1 MKKENNKDNN
11 KKDNVFEEIVK
22 IDKDEFEKA
31 IDKAFDKKKSEI
43 KMDGFRKGK
52 VPKDIYFK
60 KVGKESLYMDA
71 LDILLPDAYDKVMA
85 NYKPIIDPSVE
96 INSIGEDG
104 VEFKFTITT
113 MPSVEI
119 KKYKGFN
126 LKKPVVEVTDE
137 EVEHEMGHLVERFT
151 ELVIK
156 EDGEVELGD
165 VAVIDFEGFKD
176 GEPFEGG
183 KGENYSLEIGS
194 GTFIPGFE
202 DQVIKMKKGEE
213 KDINVTFPEDYHQE
227 DLKGKPVTFKVKV
240 HEIKTKQARDFD
252 EEFFE
257 DLGLEGIDSEEK
269 LREEIKEN
277 IKVSKEREA
286 ENNFVEEVLAK
297 VAENTTVDIP
307 EELVEDEINHMMKNF
322 EEQVKMQGMSLEV
335 LYEMT
340 KSNEEKLREQMKEE
354 ANKHVL
360 YRIILEKVK
369 ELEKINVSDKEVSEE
384 LEKLA
389 KQYNVTTD
397 EFLEMYGEK
406 EMLKYEL
413 EVKKV
418 LELLVKENEKK

>member
-96 INSIGEDG
+96 INSVGEDG

-176 GEPFEGG
+176 
-183 KGENYSLEIGS
+183 GENYSLEIGS

-269 LREEIKEN
+269 LKEEIKEN

-322 EEQVKMQGMSLEV
+322 EEQVRMQGMSLEV

-369 ELEKINVSDKEVSEE
+369 ELEKINVSDKEVTEE

>member
-96 INSIGEDG
+96 INSVGEDG

-269 LREEIKEN
+269 LKEEIKEN

-322 EEQVKMQGMSLEV
+322 EEQVRMQGMSLEV

>member
-96 INSIGEDG
+96 INSVGEDG

-119 KKYKGFN
+119 QKYKGFN

-269 LREEIKEN
+269 LKEEIKEN

-322 EEQVKMQGMSLEV
+322 EEQVRMQGMSLEV

>member
-1 MKKENNKDNN
+1 M

-22 IDKDEFEKA
+22 ISKEEFQNA
-31 IDKAFDKKKSEI
+31 IDKAFENKKSNI

-71 LDILLPDAYDKVMA
+71 IDIVLPDAYDKVMK
-85 NYKPIIDPSVE
+85 NYKPIIDPKVE
-96 INSIGEDG
+96 INKMDEEG
-104 VEFKFTITT
+104 VEFKFIITT
-113 MPSVEI
+113 MPKVEI
-119 KKYKGFN
+119 KKYKGLN
-126 LKKPVVEVTDE
+126 IKKPEVKVTE
-137 EVEHEMGHLVERFT
+137 EEIEHEMGHLVERFT

-176 GEPFEGG
+176 GTPFEGG

-194 GTFIPGFE
+194 NTFIPGFE

-213 KDINVTFPEDYHQE
+213 KEIEVTFPEDYHQE
-227 DLKGKPVTFKVKV
+227 DLKGKDVTFKVKV
-240 HEIKTKQARDFD
+240 HEIKEKKARDFD

-257 DLGLEGIDSEEK
+257 DLGLEGVDSEEK
-269 LREEIKEN
+269 LKEEIKEN
-277 IKVSKEREA
+277 IKAAKEREA
-286 ENNFVEEVLAK
+286 ENNFIEEVLAK
-297 VAENTTVDIP
+297 IAENTTVEIP
-307 EELVEDEINHMMKNF
+307 EELEEDEINHMMKNF
-322 EEQVKMQGMSLEV
+322 EEQIKMQGMSLEV

-354 ANKHVL
+354 AHKHVL
-360 YRIILEKVK
+360 YRMILETVKDLEKIEVTDK
-369 ELEKINVSDKEVSEE
+369 ELEEE

-389 KQYNVTTD
+389 KQYNVTKE
-397 EFLEMYGEK
+397 EFLDMYGEK
-406 EMLKYEL
+406 EMLRYEI

-418 LELLVKENEKK
+418 LELLTKENEK

>member
-1 MKKENNKDNN
+1 MKKENKKDNN

-96 INSIGEDG
+96 INSVGEDG

-269 LREEIKEN
+269 LKEEIKEN

-322 EEQVKMQGMSLEV
+322 EEQVRMQGMSLEV

-369 ELEKINVSDKEVSEE
+369 ELEKINVSDKEVTEE

>member
-71 LDILLPDAYDKVMA
+71 LDILLPSAYDKVMA

-240 HEIKTKQARDFD
+240 HEIKTKQVRDFD